1 MRNRAFSSIHC
12 DLRFKFR
19 CDLRSSAE
27 GLGALDVIL
36 VKTRRFSASY
46 KFPCKARRSAIK
58 HDEARRSA
66 TKHDEARRRVTCNCG
81 EGKHNVL
88 D

>member
-27 GLGALDVIL
+27 GLGAPAAGIAAKYEFRWSRLAAPQLPRNTNSDGQNSI
-36 VKTRRFSASY
+36 S
-46 KFPCKARRSAIK
+46 PCSCYVAHLTFMS
-58 HDEARRSA
+58 
-66 TKHDEARRRVTCNCG
+66 T
-81 EGKHNVL
+81 
-88 D
+88 